1 MGGNVPHRP
10 QPSSAQNSQSSSSHP
25 ACEPLALGVTPPSA
39 TLWLTD
45 TGLGKGAPCLSGT
58 STVQALE
65 PPGGQSETPQPQSSF
80 SPPPASLTPLLRA
93 KAHQIPCT
101 GISGLSP
108 FSNHPTQDREL
119 FALIPART
127 LLKHYSQ
134 VLQPRVFWTIYLRY
148 EATVL
153 TFKFPCL
160 LLEIKDYFISG
171 VANPSPPETRQQ
183 TVKSEARLAGLRLG
197 AELWLHRGEH
207 GRQLPCRVW
216 VQTGAPGPSELVGYS
231 KISDIYVKSPNF

>member
-1 MGGNVPHRP
+1 MPPASVGPAQYKLQSPQGVSLRP
-10 QPSSAQNSQSSSSHP
+10 
-25 ACEPLALGVTPPSA
+25 
-39 TLWLTD
+39 
-45 TGLGKGAPCLSGT
+45 
-58 STVQALE
+58 
-65 PPGGQSETPQPQSSF
+65 PQPQSSF
-80 SPPPASLTPLLRA
+80 PPPPASLTPLLRA

-134 VLQPRVFWTIYLRY
+134 DLQPRVFWTIYLRY

-171 VANPSPPETRQQ
+171 VANSSPPETRQQ

-197 AELWLHRGEH
+197 AEL
-207 GRQLPCRVW
+207 
-216 VQTGAPGPSELVGYS
+216 
-231 KISDIYVKSPNF
+231 